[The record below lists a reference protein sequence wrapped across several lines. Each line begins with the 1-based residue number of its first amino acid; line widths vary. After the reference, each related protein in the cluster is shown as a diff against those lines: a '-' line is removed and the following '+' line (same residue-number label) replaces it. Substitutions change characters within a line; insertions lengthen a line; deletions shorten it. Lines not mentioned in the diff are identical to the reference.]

1 MFTLILVRST
11 GYLICA
17 GMMFWGVPHTERV
30 SSPQGNS
37 TSLRDE
43 VREIV
48 KPRCGSCHTSTLP
61 TAKPKAVAVFD
72 LARDDWP
79 RTMSVARLG
88 KFEGRLSSLDDSL
101 KSLVKQFVRD
111 ETVRRKAPGL

>member
-1 MFTLILVRST
+1 MPIVILVRAVLLMST
-11 GYLICA
+11 LL
-17 GMMFWGVPHTERV
+17 MMQDVRPTDRSMPSKRE
-30 SSPQGNS
+30 SM
-37 TSLRDE
+37 SLRDE
-43 VREIV
+43 VREIIR
-48 KPRCGSCHTSTLP
+48 PRCGSCHTSTLP

-111 ETVRRKAPGL
+111 ETARRNAPGS